1 MPTFIHAADLHL
13 DSPLQRLEAY
23 EGAPVEQIRLAS
35 RRALENLVELALARS
50 VDLVVIAGDLYDG
63 DWQDHNTGL
72 FFVAQINRL
81 IKNGIPVVAISG
93 NHDAASQMTKSLP
106 LPNNPDGSA
115 IMLRSRSAETRR
127 FMDIGISVHGR
138 SFRNRAEEENM
149 VPDYPAADP
158 GVFNIGVLHTSLTGA
173 EGHDTYAPCSPSDL
187 VSKQY
192 DYWALGHVHT
202 RGEHHD
208 VDDED
213 AAPIIFPGNLQ
224 GRHPK
229 ETGPKGCMIVEVGDD
244 GKPKLEFHALDVVR
258 WEVCQLDVADLE
270 NLDQLYDRYRDWLRD
285 MIDTVGDR
293 ILAHRVRVVGAT
305 ELHTALITERLQIE
319 NSLRAIG
326 IQTAGEQG
334 WLECLR
340 VKTTA
345 PQKTTLNFDPD
356 GPLGCLEA
364 VLSEMMETEQL
375 STLQDAFADL
385 IRKLPDEL
393 TAAGDDALRLNDP
406 ETLRE
411 LIAAARPV
419 LHAQLNRSEVSS

>member
-35 RRALENLVELALARS
+35 RRALENLVDLALTRE

-72 FFVAQINRL
+72 FFVAQVNRL

-106 LPNNPDGSA
+106 LPNNPDGSE

-127 FMDIGISVHGR
+127 FIDIGISVHGR
-138 SFRNRAEEENM
+138 SFRNRAEQENM

-158 GVFNIGVLHTSLTGA
+158 GVFNIGLLHTSLTGA

-187 VSKQY
+187 VGKHY

-208 VDDED
+208 PEDDD

-229 ETGPKGCMIVEVGDD
+229 ETGAKGCMVVEVGDD

-258 WEVCQLDVADLE
+258 WEVCLLDVADVDQLE
-270 NLDQLYDRYRDWLRD
+270 QLYDQYRDWLRETLD
-285 MIDTVGDR
+285 ELGER
-293 ILAHRVRVVGAT
+293 ILAHRVRVVGASP
-305 ELHTALITERLQIE
+305 LHQVLVTDRLQIE

-326 IQTAGEQG
+326 IQTAGDQG

-340 VKTTA
+340 VKTTE
-345 PQKTTLNFDPD
+345 PTETSQDFDPD
-356 GPLGCLEA
+356 GPLGCLEG
-364 VLSEMMETEQL
+364 VLNEMMELDQPPA
-375 STLQDAFADL
+375 LQDAFSDL

-393 TAAGDDALRLNDP
+393 TSAGEDALRLNDP

-419 LHAQLNRSEVSS
+419 LHAQLNQSEVSS

>member
-35 RRALENLVELALARS
+35 RRALENLVDLALARE

-63 DWQDHNTGL
+63 DWQDHSTGL
-72 FFVAQINRL
+72 FFVSQVNRL
-81 IKNGIPVVAISG
+81 VKNGIAVVAISG

-106 LPNNPDGSA
+106 LPTNPDGSE

-138 SFRNRAEEENM
+138 SFRNRAEQENM

-158 GVFNIGVLHTSLTGA
+158 GVFNIGLLHTSLTGA

-187 VSKQY
+187 VGKHY

-208 VDDED
+208 RDDVD

-229 ETGPKGCMIVEVGDD
+229 ETGPKGCMIVEVGGD

-258 WEVCQLDVADLE
+258 WEVCLLDAAGFE
-270 NLDQLYDRYRDWLRD
+270 QLDQLYDQYRDWLRATLD
-285 MIDTVGDR
+285 EVGER

-305 ELHTALITERLQIE
+305 ELHHALVTDRLQIE
-319 NSLRAIG
+319 NGLRAVG

-340 VKTTA
+340 VKTCELKEA
-345 PQKTTLNFDPD
+345 SLDFDPD
-356 GPLGCLEA
+356 GPLGCLES
-364 VLSEMMETEQL
+364 VLNEMVESEQL
-375 STLQDAFADL
+375 TALQDVFSDL
-385 IRKLPDEL
+385 IRKLPPEL
-393 TAAGDDALRLNDP
+393 STAGEDTLRLNDP

-419 LHAQLNRSEVSS
+419 LHAQLNQSEVSS